1 MNASE
6 LSANR
11 KGATTALPVDY
22 EGPRGLKRCSWWW
35 RLAVGLFLLAQ
46 VAAFS
51 LAQEPGK
58 AGIWL
63 DVPFIKQTAEGCG
76 SASIAMLLQYWS
88 AHGTAISAGRD
99 DADAIQKQLYS
110 RKGRGIF
117 ASDVERYL
125 KESGFRVFALRG
137 TWNDLRDHL
146 AQGRPLI
153 ISLEPRSRRAPL
165 HYVVVTGMGWQREAV
180 FVNDP
185 ARGKLLRIERPEFE
199 KEWLAA
205 GNWMLLAVPA
215 NAPAA

>member
-1 MNASE
+1 
-6 LSANR
+6 
-11 KGATTALPVDY
+11 
-22 EGPRGLKRCSWWW
+22 
-35 RLAVGLFLLAQ
+35 VGFLFLGL
-46 VAAFS
+46 VAAVYPR
-51 LAQEPGK
+51 AQEPAT

-99 DADAIQKQLYS
+99 DADAIQRQLYS
-110 RKGRGIF
+110 RKGHGIF
-117 ASDVERYL
+117 ASDLERYL

-137 TWNDLRDHL
+137 TWGDLREHL
-146 AQGRPLI
+146 TQGRPLI
-153 ISLEPRSRRAPL
+153 ISLEPGNTRAPL
-165 HYVVVTGMGWQREAV
+165 HYVVVTGMHWQREAV

-185 ARGKLLRIERPEFE
+185 ARAKLLRIERPEFE

-215 NAPAA
+215 NAPAP